1 MKVKGMSFMNKLLSA
16 SIMCADLMNMQSS
29 IKEIENAG
37 VDWLHVDVM
46 DGDFVPNITLGFD
59 TVNAVKAVSNI
70 PLDVHM
76 IVSEPIRFIDMMKLT
91 GEDYITVHYE
101 ACKDIEK
108 TLRYIRQKG
117 CKVGLAINP
126 QTPLSDAEKYLGLI
140 DMLLVMTVNPG
151 FAGQKIFDGAFEK
164 ATQVRQRLN
173 ELGYSDML
181 IQVDGNIS
189 PENGMKLSRC
199 GADVFVLGT
208 SSLFIK
214 GKNMK
219 DSAESFRALL

>member
-1 MKVKGMSFMNKLLSA
+1 MKKLLSA

-29 IKEIENAG
+29 IKEIERAG
-37 VDWLHVDVM
+37 VDWLHVDIM

-59 TVNAVKAVSNI
+59 TVNAVRAVSNI

-76 IVSEPIRFIDMMKLT
+76 MVREPIRFIDMMKLT
-91 GEDYITVHYE
+91 AEDYICIHYE
-101 ACKDIEK
+101 ACEDVEK
-108 TLRYIRQKG
+108 TLRYIREKG

-126 QTPLSDAEKYLGLI
+126 QTDFSVAEKYLSLI

-151 FAGQKIFDGAFEK
+151 FAGQKIFDGAFKK
-164 ATQVRQRLN
+164 ATAVRERLDT
-173 ELGYSDML
+173 LGYSDML

-199 GADVFVLGT
+199 GANVFVLGT

-214 GKNMK
+214 GKDMK

>member
-1 MKVKGMSFMNKLLSA
+1 MNKLLSA

-29 IKEIENAG
+29 IKEIEAAG

-46 DGDFVPNITLGFD
+46 DGNFVPNITLGFD
-59 TVNAVKAVSNI
+59 TVNAVKTVSGI

-76 IVSEPIRFIDMMKLT
+76 MVSEPIRFIDMMKLT
-91 GEDYITVHYE
+91 AEDYICIHLE
-101 ACKDIEK
+101 ACEDVEK

-117 CKVGLAINP
+117 CKAGLAINP

-164 ATQVRQRLN
+164 VTQVKKRLN

-214 GKNMK
+214 DKDMK
-219 DSAESFRALL
+219 DSAESFRALLYITDRG